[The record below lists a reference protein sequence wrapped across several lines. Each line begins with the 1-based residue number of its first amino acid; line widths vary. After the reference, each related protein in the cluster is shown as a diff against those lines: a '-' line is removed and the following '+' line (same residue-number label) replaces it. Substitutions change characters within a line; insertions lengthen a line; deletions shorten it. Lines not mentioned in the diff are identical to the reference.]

1 MWWFAGGIIEAVTMC
16 RWGKNPDSSIPSEI
30 EIGRRLTEKKWDFS
44 AGFEHTKQSYRDEKV
59 DIQYLD
65 T

>member
-1 MWWFAGGIIEAVTMC
+1 MWWFAGGIIEAVSIC

-30 EIGRRLTEKKWDFS
+30 EIGRLTEKKWDFS
-44 AGFEHTKQSYRDEKV
+44 AGFEHTKQSDIDEEV